1 MKIRFKFNGI
11 ILIISFYNNKH
22 VRVVKHK
29 TYKYPKLLFHL
40 FWMRLVYAY
49 LRSFVHSIF
58 PRQECCLNN
67 NNLIGLMYPFLFAI
81 DKEIS
86 YSDLKTLLKKGS
98 GIVVDVRSKDEVDK
112 GRISGSIHI
121 PGQRETE

>member
-11 ILIISFYNNKH
+11 ILIISFNNNKH

-40 FWMRLVYAY
+40 FWMRL
-49 LRSFVHSIF
+49 
-58 PRQECCLNN
+58 NN
-67 NNLIGLMYPFLFAI
+67 NNLIGLMYPFPFAI

>member
-1 MKIRFKFNGI
+1 
-11 ILIISFYNNKH
+11 
-22 VRVVKHK
+22 
-29 TYKYPKLLFHL
+29 
-40 FWMRLVYAY
+40 
-49 LRSFVHSIF
+49 
-58 PRQECCLNN
+58 
-67 NNLIGLMYPFLFAI
+67 MYPFLFAI

-121 PGQRETE
+121 PGQRETELSVLWITLTQTFYLNNLGFFYLTQWKMWKVTCPWIQLSSSQSLVWLSLLWTPQN